1 MLKHAGRQADR
12 QAVVQK
18 LAVEDGTYAARA
30 RQALG
35 EPAADTNRA
44 PVGTQE
50 VPRLAR

>member
-12 QAVVQK
+12 QAVLQK

-35 EPAADTNRA
+35 EPAADTNREFVS
-44 PVGTQE
+44 PQE
-50 VPRLAR
+50 VPGLAR